1 MKGLGKKKAERL
13 ERKAPG
19 ITLSGWLKKN
29 YTHVTLSERISEK
42 GQTLVVPRHCV
53 ELTIGL
59 LATDNIKDW
68 AHLAMHWA
76 PAGTIIDKVPES
88 TYDQSILLLRQ
99 LLTKRLLEEPDDR
112 MAKRYMSILERR
124 DPTRWAQN
132 CGNRLS
138 VKASVDSEQSAGTNG
153 DIKIEFEIVGNHPPN

>member
-1 MKGLGKKKAERL
+1 MKSIGKKKAERL

-29 YTHVTLSERISEK
+29 YTHVTLSERV
-42 GQTLVVPRHCV
+42 GTLVVPRYCV

-76 PAGTIIDKVPES
+76 PAGTIIDKIPES

-138 VKASVDSEQSAGTNG
+138 VKASVDSEQNAGANG
-153 DIKIEFEIVGNHPPN
+153 DIKIEFEIVGNPPN

>member
-1 MKGLGKKKAERL
+1 MKRLGKVKAEKL

-29 YTHVTLSERISEK
+29 YTHVTLSERICDK

-59 LATDNIKDW
+59 LSTDNIKDW

-132 CGNRLS
+132 CGNKLS
-138 VKASVDSEQSAGTNG
+138 VKASVDSEQSAGANG
-153 DIKIEFEIVGNHPPN
+153 DIKIEFEIVGNPPN